1 MKAYQRFL
9 KEVKSIVRPRK
20 FLHQLLKEN
29 YHQWSTR
36 IKRVREEINFS
47 RMLYLIKA
55 QIFISAYTVADN
67 Y

>member
-9 KEVKSIVRPRK
+9 KEVKSIVRPQK

>member
-29 YHQWSTR
+29 YHQWSTK

-47 RMLYLIKA
+47 RMLYLINC
-55 QIFISAYTVADN
+55 TVGQ
-67 Y
+67 